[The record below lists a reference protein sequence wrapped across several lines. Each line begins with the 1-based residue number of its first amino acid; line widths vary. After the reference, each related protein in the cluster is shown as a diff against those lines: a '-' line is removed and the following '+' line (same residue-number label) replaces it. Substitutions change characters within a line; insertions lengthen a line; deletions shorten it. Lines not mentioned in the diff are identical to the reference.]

1 MVLSNAVIMFLSR
14 PGLYKLR
21 RTFSRMGLGGL
32 DAESAASPNS
42 PPKDTPFSEF
52 THTSTL
58 VLKFDLL
65 RRYPCMF
72 RRYKDGLLM
81 VVYNDGIVQLIQF
94 SPELIQSDHG
104 NFMYLDP
111 TKPISG
117 KSFLL
122 CEFQTFHHLVND
134 NQQGKDESIQALF
147 DASGCE
153 TYGSNAYIQEVFTVG
168 KDLRILHF
176 GLRYHSYDENAVVAV
191 AESTDNQSL
200 PDQASND
207 GTDESIKIYTEEV
220 TVVAGK
226 QPVAADYL
234 GVSPLLFSGL
244 FTCSNSNLT
253 IIQ

>member
-1 MVLSNAVIMFLSR
+1 
-14 PGLYKLR
+14 
-21 RTFSRMGLGGL
+21 
-32 DAESAASPNS
+32 
-42 PPKDTPFSEF
+42 
-52 THTSTL
+52 
-58 VLKFDLL
+58 
-65 RRYPCMF
+65 MF

-253 IIQ
+253 LIQ